1 MALSLVLLTAVI
13 ALLIAA
19 QYFSK
24 RLEPYIRDQAIRY
37 MRDRFEGDV
46 ELASLHVQLPKV
58 SALHLLW
65 TRRAGA
71 IAHVDGT
78 GLLLR
83 HKGRTDVPPM
93 FGLKHFSFDLDL
105 GLLYASPKIV
115 PQVTLEGMEIYVP
128 PKGERPKMGWH
139 SDNAEGGKP
148 SVLIQE
154 VLITDA
160 TLVILPKDTTKTPLR
175 FDIQRLLLESVGKEV
190 AMKYTATLDNPKPPG
205 KIQSSGKFGPWAA
218 DEPGDTPLAGEYIF
232 EKADLGVFSGIAGIL
247 RSTGQFEGSLSSIT
261 AKGEASIPDFR
272 LKFAGNPVP
281 LSTRF
286 EVLVDGTNGNTILK
300 PVVAR
305 LGSTSF
311 TTSGAVIKHEGEV
324 RRTIRLGVSMPKG
337 DLHDLFRL
345 AMRGEPF
352 MSGTIALQTKLDIP
366 PLTGKVREKI
376 LLDGNFDIT
385 NGKILKSDIQD
396 KIDALSRRGQGQP
409 KNLKIDEV
417 VSLMGG
423 SFVLEN
429 EVIRFKALSFAIPG
443 AAIDLAGNYEMDQN
457 VLDFHGTL
465 RLDAKVSQTMT
476 GWKRWVLKPVDPFF
490 AKEGAGT
497 LLRIKVDGTTKEPR
511 FGLDRGKDAEA
522 RVSQ

>member
-1 MALSLVLLTAVI
+1 VAAGDLAASGGYYISAAGQVIVAQPGTLTGSIGVFGGKVVI
-13 ALLIAA
+13 
-19 QYFSK
+19 
-24 RLEPYIRDQAIRY
+24 
-37 MRDRFEGDV
+37 
-46 ELASLHVQLPKV
+46 
-58 SALHLLW
+58 
-65 TRRAGA
+65 
-71 IAHVDGT
+71 DGT
-78 GLLLR
+78 
-83 HKGRTDVPPM
+83 
-93 FGLKHFSFDLDL
+93 
-105 GLLYASPKIV
+105 
-115 PQVTLEGMEIYVP
+115 
-128 PKGERPKMGWH
+128 
-139 SDNAEGGKP
+139 
-148 SVLIQE
+148 
-154 VLITDA
+154 
-160 TLVILPKDTTKTPLR
+160 
-175 FDIQRLLLESVGKEV
+175 
-190 AMKYTATLDNPKPPG
+190 
-205 KIQSSGKFGPWAA
+205 
-218 DEPGDTPLAGEYIF
+218 
-232 EKADLGVFSGIAGIL
+232 
-247 RSTGQFEGSLSSIT
+247 LSKIT
-261 AKGEASIPDFR
+261 AKGEATIPDFR
-272 LKFAGNPVP
+272 LKRANNPVP
-281 LSTRF
+281 LHANF

-511 FGLDRGKDAEA
+511 FGLDRGKDATA
-522 RVSQ
+522 RGGQ